1 MKRKL
6 LLVLSSFLLL
16 APVVI
21 SCGESNK
28 NDDIIEPEKPNNPG
42 DDDKP
47 VEPDNPDK
55 PGGDDKPVEPDK
67 PGEDDNKDP
76 VDPKPDT
83 PTIKEATLKEAN
95 ALCQKVQTSY
105 KENFDNNVVVKL
117 NGQVL
122 CDYAISGNYHF
133 MILADDTGILPI
145 LINGSKASTGKYLV
159 GNAYEVQGTVGSY
172 RNTNCVK
179 VVEAPVRKGIGN
191 IKYTKFATESSIQH
205 VYDEAYKLVVEENG
219 SSILTSL
226 RHFKATYVKK
236 INNNLMLVFDG
247 SKHII
252 LHGDNYSN
260 NGKQV
265 GSIYDFYVMPSV
277 HAGKR
282 GAELIKADI
291 TTQKDTT
298 YIESMKEVAVSKT
311 ITEISKTDR
320 YDDNKEIYPFIIKV
334 NAYVKANVVSG
345 KHHLA
350 FVDNIEDNVKWSQV
364 NTKPKT
370 VYAKNHVCDDYELQY
385 SNLAPYYVS
394 EPAVKGDFYFVVT
407 DYQSSYHVFQA
418 YVIDELTTTLDIQ
431 N

>member
-21 SCGESNK
+21 SCGEREHS
-28 NDDIIEPEKPNNPG
+28 DIIQPDNPDKPG
-42 DDDKP
+42 EDKP

-55 PGGDDKPVEPDK
+55 PGGEDKPVEPDN
-67 PGEDDNKDP
+67 PGGDDNKDP
-76 VDPKPDT
+76 VDPQPENPVVKDV
-83 PTIKEATLKEAN
+83 TLKEAN
-95 ALCQKVQTSY
+95 ELCNKVEVSY
-105 KENFDNNVVVKL
+105 KENFDDKVVVKL

-133 MILADDTGILPI
+133 MILADDSGILPI
-145 LINGSKASTGKYLV
+145 LINGSKASTGKYMV

-179 VVEAPVRKGIGN
+179 VDANPIRKGTGN
-191 IKYTKFATESSIQH
+191 VEYTKFATESSINA
-205 VYDEAYKLVVEENG
+205 VYDEAYELKVEENDA
-219 SSILTSL
+219 SILTSL

-247 SKHII
+247 TKHII

-260 NGKQV
+260 NGKQI
-265 GSIYDFYVMPSV
+265 GSVYDFYVMPSAF
-277 HAGKR
+277 AGKR

-291 TTQKDTT
+291 TSEKDTT
-298 YIESMKEVAVSKT
+298 YLQKMKEVAVTKT
-311 ITEISKTDR
+311 ITDISKTNR
-320 YDDNKEIYPFIIKV
+320 YDDNKMIYPFIIKA
-334 NAYVKANVVSG
+334 NAYVKANIVNN
-345 KHHLA
+345 KYHLA
-350 FVDNIEDNVKWSQV
+350 FTDNLDDNVKWSQV
-364 NTKPKT
+364 NKNPKT
-370 VYAKNHVCDDYELQY
+370 VYVKNHVLEEYELDY
-385 SNLAPYYVS
+385 SNLTPYLFS

-418 YVIDELTTTLDIQ
+418 YVIDELTTELNIQ